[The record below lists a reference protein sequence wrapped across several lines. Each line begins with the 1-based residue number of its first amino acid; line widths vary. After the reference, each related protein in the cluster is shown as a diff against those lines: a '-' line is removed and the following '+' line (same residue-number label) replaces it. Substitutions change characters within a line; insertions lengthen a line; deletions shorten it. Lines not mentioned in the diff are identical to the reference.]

1 MIRMSDIAEKAGV
14 SRTTVSFVLSGR
26 YKQDLK
32 ISEPIVK
39 RVLETAEQ
47 MGYVKNEIA
56 NAVVTGKSRVI
67 AILSYFDDY
76 MMPTIRGCME
86 EAQEYGCII
95 KLISLKNGFNEAIR
109 KALEFRVGGI
119 FALSQP
125 ESKKEIDP
133 KYLRTG
139 IPSIGLKENTGRMA
153 FDQTASAM
161 LGTEHLI
168 EKGHKK
174 ILFLGC
180 ENVIALER
188 ENGYRNVMQNHGLQ
202 MDVIRMA
209 DKDAPLD
216 PAVFDRILCEIKP
229 DAIQCFSD
237 LLAFK
242 IMRECY
248 KRRLFLPE
256 TFSLLGF
263 GHTPASRETAP
274 RLTTIDEP
282 YFETGKIMFHQIY
295 DLIEHGTYKEHIPLT
310 GSLIPGETV
319 ADKKENN

>member
-1 MIRMSDIAEKAGV
+1 MIRMIDIAEKAGV

-119 FALSQP
+119 YALSHP

-161 LGTEHLI
+161 LGTEYLI
-168 EKGHKK
+168 ENGHKK

-180 ENVIALER
+180 EKVIAIER
-188 ENGYRNVMQNHGLQ
+188 ENGYRNVMQKYGLKT
-202 MDVIRMA
+202 DVIRMA
-209 DKDAPLD
+209 DNTPLD
-216 PAVFDRILCEIKP
+216 PAVFDRILCKIKP

-237 LLAFK
+237 FHAFK

-248 KRRLFLPE
+248 KRRLFLPD

-274 RLTTIDEP
+274 RLATIDEP
-282 YFETGKIMFHQIY
+282 YFETGKILFHQIY

-310 GSLIPGETV
+310 GTLIPGETV
-319 ADKKENN
+319 ANKKENN